1 MGKFNKKLL
10 LPILTVIAL
19 LVKQVFKIDIPDAA
33 IDIFADV
40 IMYLVALVGLFM
52 HPHVTD
58 TSTNGGQTDANSQ
71 YKGDSGPAV

>member
-1 MGKFNKKLL
+1 MSKFNKKLL

-33 IDIFADV
+33 IDIFADI
-40 IMYLVALVGLFM
+40 IMYIVALAGLFM

-58 TSTNGGQTDANSQ
+58 TSTNGGQTNADSQ
-71 YKGDSGPAV
+71 YKGSSDSAV